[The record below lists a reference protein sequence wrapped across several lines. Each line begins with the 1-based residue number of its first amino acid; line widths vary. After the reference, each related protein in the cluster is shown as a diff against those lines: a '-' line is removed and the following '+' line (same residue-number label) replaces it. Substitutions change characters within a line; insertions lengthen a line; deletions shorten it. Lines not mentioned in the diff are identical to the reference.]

1 MKNSKLLF
9 LLPFLAIVLLT
20 ACQPKD
26 EKTLGASLPVTEVGN
41 PGGDSMT
48 AAVPVTSEI
57 TSIAFAEKAHSFG
70 EVAMGDKVTHRFTF
84 KNTGDK
90 PLILESVKPACGCTA
105 TDYTKEPI
113 APGAEGYVET
123 VMEAKSV
130 GIFKKTVA
138 VTTNTDPR
146 NHQLEFS
153 GEVME

>member
-9 LLPFLAIVLLT
+9 LLPFLAIVLFT

-26 EKTLGASLPVTEVGN
+26 EKTVETGLPVTEVDN
-41 PGGDSMT
+41 PITGGT
-48 AAVPVTSEI
+48 PATPVTTEI
-57 TSIAFAEKAHSFG
+57 TSIAFAETAHAFG

-90 PLILESVKPACGCTA
+90 PLILESVKAACGCTA

-153 GEVME
+153 GEVLE